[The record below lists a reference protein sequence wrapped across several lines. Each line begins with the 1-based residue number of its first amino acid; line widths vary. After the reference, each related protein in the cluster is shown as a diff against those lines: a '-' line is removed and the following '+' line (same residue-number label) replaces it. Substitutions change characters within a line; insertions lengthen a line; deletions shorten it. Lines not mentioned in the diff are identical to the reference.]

1 MPPLIFFA
9 LAGAGVYATYKL
21 MDKLMRQA
29 ATPSPRER
37 ERIRRENEAVR
48 ARASTRNLGELE
60 FDELDGVYRPR
71 TGRKG

>member
-9 LAGAGVYATYKL
+9 LAGVGVYATYKL

-29 ATPSPRER
+29 ATPSPREV
-37 ERIRRENEAVR
+37 ERIRRENEAAR
-48 ARASTRNLGELE
+48 ARSSTRNLGELE

-71 TGRKG
+71 TDRKG